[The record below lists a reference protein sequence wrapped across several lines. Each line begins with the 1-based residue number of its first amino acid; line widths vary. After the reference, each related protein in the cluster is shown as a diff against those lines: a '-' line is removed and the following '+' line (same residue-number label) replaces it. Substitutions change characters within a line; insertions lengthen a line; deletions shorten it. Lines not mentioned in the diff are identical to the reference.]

1 MASIFIE
8 FAQNAGAASIVIA
21 AFRLTLATLALAP
34 LALTRYRAQL
44 RQLTRREWLLALL
57 SGVFLALHFSVW
69 VTSLQYT
76 SVASSV
82 VLVTTTPLWV
92 ALFSPLVLHE
102 RVGRAT
108 YIGLVLALLGG
119 SVVGLSDACAWRA
132 GAIVCSSV
140 GGILGGSVFLVDF
153 LALAG
158 AWMAAGYLLVGRSL
172 RARMDLV
179 PYIFVVYGMSAILL
193 IAFMFGLR
201 ESPLGLSPIT
211 YLWLFLLALVPA
223 IALRFPIKKWAA
235 LAALGYVYYAQ
246 RKVPE
251 SVETLKKALELDP
264 KNPNALNSLGFIYA
278 EEKIDMPHAAPWVFL
293 GGRRVKRKSRLRRR
307 LRWPDAENRIAP
319 RGPREDRKKEPKK
332 DCSSPSTSCGA
343 CSSQSEPLG
352 QGFSIREYRPC
363 PAARSPVPARR
374 L

>member
-1 MASIFIE
+1 MDSSNSAPARSTLIFALLAGIAAVSTASIFIE

-57 SGVFLALHFSVW
+57 AGVFLALHFSVW

-92 ALFSPLVLHE
+92 ALLSPLVLHE
-102 RVGRAT
+102 RVGKAT
-108 YIGLVLALLGG
+108 YVGLVLALLGG
-119 SVVGLSDACAWRA
+119 SIVGLSDACTWHA
-132 GAIVCSSV
+132 GAIACPSAGVF
-140 GGILGGSVFLVDF
+140 LGGTAFLGDF

-158 AWMAAGYLLVGRSL
+158 AWMAAGYLLVGRKL

-211 YLWLFLLALVPA
+211 YLWLVLLALVPQLLGHSIFNWSLKYLPVSLVSVSLLGEPVGSTILA
-223 IALRFPIKKWAA
+223 YFLLQQQPGLVKIGGAVLILLGIW
-235 LAALGYVYYAQ
+235 LAANKGIHQ
-246 RKVPE
+246 
-251 SVETLKKALELDP
+251 
-264 KNPNALNSLGFIYA
+264 
-278 EEKIDMPHAAPWVFL
+278 
-293 GGRRVKRKSRLRRR
+293 
-307 LRWPDAENRIAP
+307 
-319 RGPREDRKKEPKK
+319 
-332 DCSSPSTSCGA
+332 
-343 CSSQSEPLG
+343 
-352 QGFSIREYRPC
+352 
-363 PAARSPVPARR
+363 
-374 L
+374 

>member
-1 MASIFIE
+1 MAAVSTASIFIE

-102 RVGRAT
+102 RVGKAT

-119 SVVGLSDACAWRA
+119 SIVGLSDACAWRA
-132 GAIVCSSV
+132 GAIVCPSA
-140 GGILGGSVFLVDF
+140 GMFLGGSTFLGDF

-211 YLWLFLLALVPA
+211 YLWLVLLALVPQLLGHSIFNWSLKYLPVSLVSVSLLGEPVGSTILAYFLLQQQPGLVKIGGA
-223 IALRFPIKKWAA
+223 ILILMGIW
-235 LAALGYVYYAQ
+235 LAASAG
-246 RKVPE
+246 
-251 SVETLKKALELDP
+251 TKK
-264 KNPNALNSLGFIYA
+264 
-278 EEKIDMPHAAPWVFL
+278 
-293 GGRRVKRKSRLRRR
+293 
-307 LRWPDAENRIAP
+307 
-319 RGPREDRKKEPKK
+319 
-332 DCSSPSTSCGA
+332 
-343 CSSQSEPLG
+343 
-352 QGFSIREYRPC
+352 
-363 PAARSPVPARR
+363 
-374 L
+374 